1 MKDQRTSPK
10 FYFQVYGA
18 LFVLLILTVLVSR
31 LHLGPFNIVAA
42 LAIAFIKTLLI
53 ILYFMHVRQA
63 TRLTWI
69 FASAGFIWLVMMIAL
84 TMSDYLSRG
93 R

>member
-1 MKDQRTSPK
+1 MKDELTSPK
-10 FYFQVYGA
+10 CYFRVYAA

-42 LAIAFIKTLLI
+42 LVIAFTKMLLI

-69 FASAGFIWLVMMIAL
+69 FAGAGFIWLAMMIAL
-84 TMSDYLSRG
+84 TMGDYLSRG